1 MIIEGIER
9 TNRELAGLSERVM
22 IVRDQDLVN
31 PNAVPTQSG
40 SVPLPPVSLD
50 AEGDVLNTG
59 TGTGKPA
66 KDLSL
71 NFVPVPYPDY
81 PPAVI
86 TMRPS

>member
-1 MIIEGIER
+1 MI
-9 TNRELAGLSERVM
+9 
-22 IVRDQDLVN
+22 RDQNLLN
-31 PNAVPTQSG
+31 PDATPSTDAVK
-40 SVPLPPVSLD
+40 PLPPVVLD
-50 AEGDVLNTG
+50 ADGDVMNTG

-86 TMRPS
+86 TMKPAERQLWRVLNARRSHI